1 METSLAMMAVTRT
14 GDDRGRGRVPGREQK
29 SGLRARSVGR
39 RKTKERL
46 RNPSQPYC
54 VHPRS
59 KSFLL
64 SSAGFIRGPKPWQS
78 PIRCPL
84 SSLRAP
90 AALRMQLNSLILS
103 LVLTWASFRSAR
115 AMPTSKVVV
124 ELSACGMTPESSN
137 VLLSKQVGNPRICS
151 VINHPN
157 CDAFS
162 ARQSVKQS

>member
-1 METSLAMMAVTRT
+1 MAVTRA

-64 SSAGFIRGPKPWQS
+64 SSAGFIRGPKPWQP

-84 SSLRAP
+84 SSLRATSSP
-90 AALRMQLNSLILS
+90 QNAAQLPDPLSRPHLGLVQVCPRHADLQGRRRALRLRNDSGVIQ
-103 LVLTWASFRSAR
+103 RSAIETGEQ
-115 AMPTSKVVV
+115 PSD
-124 ELSACGMTPESSN
+124 LFCY
-137 VLLSKQVGNPRICS
+137 
-151 VINHPN
+151 
-157 CDAFS
+157 
-162 ARQSVKQS
+162 QSP